1 MKFYNRRQL
10 LTLKAKIKGLA
21 AEGKRT
27 REILQAKSGDARY
40 HLWQIKREIGLET
53 RLHLIAYGLLR
64 GKKFSE
70 IEPNTRVASKIPS
83 NPSPLDYQLYFFWL
97 SDFPWERLLQILRV
111 NCPSKFPEHGCVT
124 INGKTIFT
132 KHKYWSVDNLK
143 SLILNDKPL
152 TDEELYDEKTLERF
166 KAAS

>member
-27 REILQAKSGDARY
+27 REILQTKSGYAKY
-40 HLWQIKREIGLET
+40 YLWQIKREIGLET

-64 GKKFSE
+64 GKRFSE
-70 IEPNTRVASKIPS
+70 IESNVKFPEKWPS
-83 NPSPLDYQLYFFWL
+83 DPSSLEYQLYANWNYN
-97 SDFPWERLLQILRV
+97 FPWEKLLKVIRN
-111 NCPSKFPEHGCVT
+111 NCPSKFPDKGCVT
-124 INGKTIFT
+124 VNGKTIYT
-132 KHKYWSVDNLK
+132 KHKYWSIDNLK
-143 SLILNDKPL
+143 NLILKDKPL
-152 TDEELYDEKTLERF
+152 TDEELYDTRTLERL